1 VPHAIEILRSADKFL
16 TKLSKQQPADAE
28 AIEDAIENL
37 GEHPRPHGSTALK
50 GYTGIW
56 RIRVGNYRICY
67 QAEDQQLL
75 ILVIT
80 ISTRDNV
87 YAVLRRYLGS

>member
-1 VPHAIEILRSADKFL
+1 MPS
-16 TKLSKQQPADAE
+16 P
-28 AIEDAIENL
+28 NL

-56 RIRVGNYRICY
+56 RIRVGNYRICC
-67 QAEDQQLL
+67 QVEDQQLL

-80 ISTRDNV
+80 ISTRDNAC
-87 YAVLRRYLGS
+87 AVLRR